1 MTARIIVTM
10 SPVLVRTPDESQDD
24 VIGIVSGPPPEIN
37 ELAKSMN

>member
-1 MTARIIVTM
+1 MHDGKNYRR
-10 SPVLVRTPDESQDD
+10 VLVRTPDESQDD